1 MRDSAIG
8 VVLGTLQRTCFY
20 PGFTVFSKPNS
31 FVFMKGLI
39 FNKGTEKYSIF
50 KDIIGNECKSKCCKQ
65 IR

>member
-8 VVLGTLQRTCFY
+8 VVLGTLQRTCCY

-50 KDIIGNECKSKCCKQ
+50 KDMIENECKSKCCKQ